1 MAILET
7 YFAAL
12 TENHVF
18 RSFYF
23 LAGLA
28 CECDMRCEFTKIKHD
43 LARITHLETLY
54 ENILLV
60 SRKKRLIHSRFR
72 FLNSDPA
79 EIAYINKKETRI
91 CEMIFIHNDFCGISL
106 ENFLQI
112 L

>member
-18 RSFYF
+18 RSSYF

-28 CECDMRCEFTKIKHD
+28 CECDTRCEFTKITYD
-43 LARITHLETLY
+43 LARIAHLETLY

-60 SRKKRLIHSRFR
+60 SRKKRLIHCRFR
-72 FLNSDPA
+72 FLNYDPA
-79 EIAYINKKETRI
+79 EIVYINRGKETRI
-91 CEMIFIHNDFCGISL
+91 REMIFVVIF
-106 ENFLQI
+106 
-112 L
+112 